1 MAMTNTIRSIALKN
15 FLSFGPMTEP
25 LELRSLNVVIG
36 PNGSGKSNLM
46 EAFELLRSAPSQLV
60 APIREG
66 GGVEEWIWKG
76 GNSQFRPAASMEVL
90 VDYPLYKRSLRYR
103 LAFSAVGQR
112 FEINDEVLENEF
124 CDDPQHHSQPFFY
137 YRFNG
142 GRPLLSVSK
151 VEDREDRKELPKEPH
166 RELRKEDIDLERS
179 ILAQRRDPDHYP
191 ELTWLADM
199 LGAMRLYRDWNFGRY
214 TPPRLPQRA
223 DGPNRYLEP
232 DAGNLALVLSRFS
245 EDMSVKRLLLDWLQR
260 LYEGI
265 DDFYVSIAGGTV
277 QVFFREWGRPIPATR
292 LSDGTLRYLCL
303 LAILLNPEV
312 PPFVCIEEPELGLH
326 PDMLPDVAEL
336 LRTASNKTQILVTT
350 HSSALVD
357 ALSNTP
363 DSIVVA
369 ERLEGATTLQ
379 RLEKEKLAIWLEKYS
394 LGELWIRGEIGGMRW

>member
-1 MAMTNTIRSIALKN
+1 MMIRSMALKN

-46 EAFELLRSAPSQLV
+46 EAFELLRSAPLQLV

-76 GNSQFRPAASMEVL
+76 GDAQSRPAASVEVL
-90 VDYPLYKRSLRYR
+90 VDYPPYKRSLRYR

-112 FEINDEVLENEF
+112 FEIDDEVLENAC
-124 CDDPQHHSQPFFY
+124 CDDPQHHPQPFFY

-142 GRPLLSVSK
+142 GRPLLSVLGLK
-151 VEDREDRKELPKEPH
+151 DREEPH
-166 RELRKEDIDLERS
+166 RELRKEDIDLEKS

-191 ELTWLADM
+191 ELTWLADR

-232 DAGNLALVLSRFS
+232 DAGNLALILSRFS
-245 EDMSVKRLLLDWLQR
+245 EDLSVKKLLLDWLRR

-265 DDFYVSIAGGTV
+265 EDFYVSIAGGTV

-326 PDMLPDVAEL
+326 PDVLPDVAEL
-336 LRTASNKTQILVTT
+336 LRTASGKTQILVTT

-357 ALSNTP
+357 ALSDMP

-369 ERLEGATTLQ
+369 ERLEGTTALQ
-379 RLEKEKLAIWLEKYS
+379 RLEKEKLALWLEKYS
-394 LGELWIRGEIGGMRW
+394 LGELWIRGEIGGTRW

>member
-112 FEINDEVLENEF
+112 FEINDEVLENEC
-124 CDDPQHHSQPFFY
+124 CDNPQHHSQPFFY

-151 VEDREDRKELPKEPH
+151 YREDRKELPKEPH

-191 ELTWLADM
+191 ELTWLADR

-232 DAGNLALVLSRFS
+232 DAGNLALILSRFS
-245 EDMSVKRLLLDWLQR
+245 EDLSVKKLLLDWLRR

-265 DDFYVSIAGGTV
+265 EDFYVSIAGGTV

-326 PDMLPDVAEL
+326 PDVLPDIAEL
-336 LRTASNKTQILVTT
+336 LRMASDKTQILVTT

-357 ALSNTP
+357 ALSDMP
-363 DSIVVA
+363 DSVVVA
-369 ERLEGATTLQ
+369 ERLEGTTALQ
-379 RLEKEKLAIWLEKYS
+379 RLEKEKLALWLEKYS
-394 LGELWIRGEIGGMRW
+394 LGELWIRGEIGGTRW

>member
-1 MAMTNTIRSIALKN
+1 
-15 FLSFGPMTEP
+15 MTEP

-379 RLEKEKLAIWLEKYS
+379 RLEKEKLALWLEKYS
-394 LGELWIRGEIGGMRW
+394 LGELWIRGDIGGTRW